1 MTSPITY
8 GGEANRLARSELPS
22 TMLPKA
28 IADMGDAAALAFIDF
43 FTAQIRNQNT
53 RAAYGRNVSRFL
65 TWIDGYSVALPNVE
79 PHHVALYVETLGQPA
94 EAGGRGAAIATV
106 KQHLA
111 AIRVLGDFLV
121 VRQVLPRNPATEV
134 RGPKH
139 VVRTGKTPV
148 LTGAEARELFA
159 SIDPSTPIGL
169 RDRALLAAMVY
180 TFGRISAV
188 LALDVGAYYQVG
200 RGMRVRL
207 KEKGGRD
214 HEMPVHHTLVEYLD
228 GYIEALGETDGPLFR
243 TINQKR
249 TGYTANRLHRREAW
263 AMVKRRTK
271 AADLGDKL
279 STHSFRG
286 TGITAYL
293 SNDGQLERAQ
303 YMAGHASPRTTKLYD
318 RREQQATLDEVER
331 IIL

>member
-1 MTSPITY
+1 MSEQQIARRTATPTFLPAPVAAM
-8 GGEANRLARSELPS
+8 GEAAGR
-22 TMLPKA
+22 
-28 IADMGDAAALAFIDF
+28 AFIDF
-43 FTAQIRNQNT
+43 FAAQIRNPNT
-53 RAAYGRNVSRFL
+53 RAAYGRNVGRFME
-65 TWIDGYSVALPNVE
+65 WIDGRGVTLPQVE
-79 PHHVALYVETLGQPA
+79 PFHVAAYIEELGLS
-94 EAGGRGAAIATV
+94 EEGGGQGMAVASV

-121 VRQVLPRNPATEV
+121 IRQVLPRNPATEV

-159 SIDPSTPIGL
+159 SIDPSTPAGL
-169 RDRALLAAMVY
+169 RDRALLGVMVY

-188 LALDVGAYYQVG
+188 LGLNIDDYYQVG
-200 RGMRVRL
+200 RTMRVRL
-207 KEKGGRD
+207 KEKGGKH
-214 HEMPVHHTLVEYLD
+214 HEMPAHHTAVEYLD
-228 GYIEALGETDGPLFR
+228 AYIASLDASEGALFR
-243 TINQKR
+243 TINRQR
-249 TGYTANRLHRREAW
+249 TGYTTNRLDRREAL
-263 AMVKRRTK
+263 AMVKRRTV
-271 AADLGDKL
+271 AAGLGGRFNNH
-279 STHSFRG
+279 TFRG

-318 RREQQATLDEVER
+318 RREQAATLDEVER